1 MVDIMEREVIRKSI
15 IFYGRVQGVG
25 FRYRAKY
32 AAESLRLTGWVRNE
46 EDGTV
51 AMEVQGDEASI
62 DRMVQML
69 QQDLYIDIADMDEK
83 NLIPRDDEYSFH
95 INE

>member
-1 MVDIMEREVIRKSI
+1 MEREVIRKSI
-15 IFYGRVQGVG
+15 IYYGRVQGVG

-32 AAESLRLTGWVRNE
+32 VAESLRLTGWVRNE